1 MLVMVL
7 HKVSRH
13 IWRLRTV
20 NQRHLRQIL
29 IWFWIMIFVGLHLS
43 NRGCGGSWIA
53 NLQFC
58 YHINANGKQ
67 NWAEAKRI
75 CDSLLGNL
83 VSIGSQEEYDFL
95 EDAMKKK
102 KVSSCLHIGLQNNTG
117 SSEPSWVDGNVWS
130 FSKLNGSYGE
140 ENNNN
145 SCVHRGV
152 DGLWYFGKCNKECG
166 LICKKYRGMWNFLC
180 PGRGG

>member
-1 MLVMVL
+1 M
-7 HKVSRH
+7 
-13 IWRLRTV
+13 
-20 NQRHLRQIL
+20 IL
-29 IWFWIMIFVGLHLS
+29 VGLHLS
-43 NRGCGGSWIA
+43 NRGCSGSWIA

-58 YHINANGKQ
+58 YYINANGKQ
-67 NWAEAKRI
+67 IWPEAKRI
-75 CDSLLGNL
+75 CDSYLGNL
-83 VSIGSQEEYDFL
+83 ASIGSQEEYDFL

-102 KVSSCLHIGLQNNTG
+102 KVSSCLHIGLQNSTG

-140 ENNNN
+140 KNNNN

-152 DGLWYFGKCNKECG
+152 DGLWYFGKCSEECG
-166 LICKKYRGMWNFLC
+166 LICKKYRGMRNFLC